1 LVPASVSE
9 WCFDYQQVSTEYPF
23 LEHYGRGAG
32 IGCFDHEIVMF
43 AEHLVRLQQPAEALR
58 AVERARPHSEGRT

>member
-1 LVPASVSE
+1 MPASVSE

-43 AEHLVRLQQPAEALR
+43 AQQPAEALR